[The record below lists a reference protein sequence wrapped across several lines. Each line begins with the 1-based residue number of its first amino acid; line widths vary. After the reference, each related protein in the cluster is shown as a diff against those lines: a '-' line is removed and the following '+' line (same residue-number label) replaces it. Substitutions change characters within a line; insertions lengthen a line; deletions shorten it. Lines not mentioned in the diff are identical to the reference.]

1 MLSTHLTHNKENPV
15 TTHNRLRLV
24 MAHTTRYAFKGEARL
39 ASDAGVSKSAVSRLV
54 NGLSSP
60 SFAVVSAIAH
70 ALEKRLGRP
79 LDPRELVSFNGRYP
93 TPSACALCGCRGC
106 SLSEVDLKHPDISG
120 HQEDQAT
127 TSR

>member
-1 MLSTHLTHNKENPV
+1 
-15 TTHNRLRLV
+15 
-24 MAHTTRYAFKGEARL
+24 MAHTTRYAFKGEGRL

-79 LDPRELVSFNGRYP
+79 LDPRELVSFNGCYAAPFAVAVAAR
-93 TPSACALCGCRGC
+93 
-106 SLSEVDLKHPDISG
+106 
-120 HQEDQAT
+120 
-127 TSR
+127 